1 MLLYI
6 SQSNTFS
13 SIINIFLAYLSIY
26 IIYLYQIY
34 YHIGNISRW
43 VYLSIYTIYLSTF
56 AIGRCLP
63 SFSLEYVL
71 FNCLKNPFTDPR
83 ILSLSGHT
91 ITQAISLGGPQGSK
105 DRESQWERAE
115 GETEMNSFSCP
126 TVRVG
131 MGRGSH
137 PSSVLPR

>member
-1 MLLYI
+1 MLLYM

-13 SIINIFLAYLSIY
+13 SIIELFQS
-26 IIYLYQIY
+26 
-34 YHIGNISRW
+34 
-43 VYLSIYTIYLSTF
+43 IYLSTF

-91 ITQAISLGGPQGSK
+91 ITQAISLGGSIYLPYLSTYLYYQSNHPYINLSIHETYQPNNLFTVVLMSLTYCLSVCLVFLCACLSICLYLQGGQKKS
-105 DRESQWERAE
+105 
-115 GETEMNSFSCP
+115 
-126 TVRVG
+126 
-131 MGRGSH
+131 
-137 PSSVLPR
+137 L